1 LQKIEDLLVESR
13 FATIQTT
20 FPTTIMKIIPRAKT
34 IKTTAALALTALVFA
49 SSAGFAAGNNS
60 VFNVLDF
67 GATGDGTNNDTGAI
81 QKAID
86 ACAGNGG
93 GQVLLPGGRTFL
105 AGAIMLQSGV
115 DLHVARGAVLKG
127 SERWQDYGRAGALV
141 FAKDATNVTIS
152 GDGVLDGNDKA
163 VWQKLADELAG
174 GDVNKPGWWPQSFCG
189 VWWPFGRSPG
199 DKTLAPG
206 RPMMIILIGC
216 KQVHLRDITLRNA
229 PSWTVH
235 PVGCEDLA
243 IDSISILND
252 WNVANNDGIDLD
264 HCRNV
269 RVANCH
275 IDTAD
280 DGIVLKNTPNFAS
293 YGRSENITVTGC
305 TIASRSCALKLDEAY
320 APPGIRNVV
329 FDACVIF
336 RSNRGLCIQSRDAG
350 DIENVLFSNMTIE
363 TRLQPHKWWGAGE
376 PIHISLLPR
385 NPETKLGHVRQIR
398 FSNILCKGECGVYLR
413 GCAAQPLEDIVFD
426 NVRVEVGKTGEE
438 PGGFYDDRP
447 NGLLTNGQFVGIY
460 TNAIAGIFAREVNG
474 LTLRS
479 TQVVWLAPKN
489 AIYGNALDQEDI
501 QDLTLDHDTFNSFPL
516 QE

>member
-1 LQKIEDLLVESR
+1 M
-13 FATIQTT
+13 
-20 FPTTIMKIIPRAKT
+20 FPKSIFPSKSIASAISL
-34 IKTTAALALTALVFA
+34 ALAGLAFSA
-49 SSAGFAAGNNS
+49 PAAAANSSG
-60 VFNVLDF
+60 VFNVVDF
-67 GATGDGTNNDTGAI
+67 GAKGDGTNNDTEAV
-81 QKAID
+81 QQAID
-86 ACAGNGG
+86 ACAANGG
-93 GQVLLPGGRTFL
+93 GQVLLPGGKTFL
-105 AGAIMLQSGV
+105 TGAITLKSGV
-115 DLHVARGAVLKG
+115 DFHLARSAVLRG
-127 SERWQDYGRAGALV
+127 SDRWQDYGQAGALV
-141 FAKDATNVTIS
+141 FAKDADGISIS

-163 VWQKLADELAG
+163 VWQKLADEQAG

-189 VWWPFGRSPG
+189 VWWPFGRSAD
-199 DKTLAPG
+199 DKSLVPG
-206 RPMMIILIGC
+206 RPMVIILIGC
-216 KQVHLRDITLRNA
+216 KQVHIRDITIRNA

-280 DGIVLKNTPNFAS
+280 DGIVLKNTPNFAG
-293 YGRSENITVTGC
+293 YGSSENITVTGC

-350 DIENVLFSNMTIE
+350 DIENILFSNMTIE
-363 TRLQPHKWWGAGE
+363 TQLQPHKWWGAGE

-385 NPETKLGHVRQIR
+385 NADTRLGHVRQIR

-413 GCAAQPLEDIVFD
+413 GCAAQPIEDVVFD
-426 NVRVEVGKTGEE
+426 NVRVEVGKTGAE

-447 NGLLTNGQFVGIY
+447 NGLLTDGQFVGIY
-460 TNAIAGIFAREVNG
+460 TNAIAGIFARDVNG

-479 TQVVWLAPKN
+479 TQVVWLKPKH
-489 AIYGNALDQEDI
+489 AIYGKALDQDAIEN
-501 QDLTLDHDTFNSFPL
+501 LTLDHDVFNSLPAAK
-516 QE
+516 

>member
-1 LQKIEDLLVESR
+1 MKTASQSKSIPSLV
-13 FATIQTT
+13 A
-20 FPTTIMKIIPRAKT
+20 
-34 IKTTAALALTALVFA
+34 AALILTAGGAL
-49 SSAGFAAGNNS
+49 AAGNNG

-67 GATGDGTNNDTGAI
+67 GAKGDGTNNDTDAI
-81 QKAID
+81 QNTID
-86 ACAGNGG
+86 ACAANGG
-93 GQVLLPGGRTFL
+93 GQVLLPGGKMFFS
-105 AGAIMLQSGV
+105 GAITLQSGV
-115 DLHVARGAVLKG
+115 DFHLARGAVLKG
-127 SERWQDYGRAGALV
+127 SARWQDYGQAGALL
-141 FAKDATNVTIS
+141 FAKDATGISIS
-152 GDGVLDGNDKA
+152 GDGILDGNDKA
-163 VWQKLADELAG
+163 VWQKLADELADG
-174 GDVNKPGWWPQSFCG
+174 NVNKPGWWPQSFCG
-189 VWWPFGRSPG
+189 VWWPFGRSA
-199 DKTLAPG
+199 DDQTLAAG

-216 KQVHLRDITLRNA
+216 KQVRLRDITLRNA

-280 DGIVLKNTPNFAS
+280 DGIVLKNTPNFAR

-329 FDACVIF
+329 FDACVIY

-350 DIENVLFSNMTIE
+350 DIENVLFSNITIE
-363 TRLQPHKWWGAGE
+363 TRLQPGKWWGAGE

-385 NPETKLGHVRQIR
+385 NPDTKLGHVRQIR
-398 FSNILCKGECGVYLR
+398 FSNILCKGESGVYLR
-413 GCAAQPLEDIVFD
+413 GCTAQPIEDVVFD
-426 NVRVEVGKTGEE
+426 NVRVEVGKTSEQ

-447 NGLLTNGQFVGIY
+447 NGMLAGGQFIGIY
-460 TNAIAGIFAREVNG
+460 TNAVAGIFAREVNG
-474 LTLRS
+474 LTLRGV
-479 TQVVWLAPKN
+479 QVAWVEPKSS
-489 AIYGNALDQEDI
+489 IYGNALDEDAV
-501 QDLTLDHDTFNSFPL
+501 QNLTLDHVSFGSSASAK
-516 QE
+516 